1 MWHMVTLTIRHIQ
14 GAAMKLQQYM
24 TDKGIK
30 DKAAAAE
37 LGIDRP
43 YVSTIRRGLREPS
56 LRLACH
62 IEKWSGGLV
71 TPRELLTA
79 D

>member
-1 MWHMVTLTIRHIQ
+1 
-14 GAAMKLQQYM
+14 MKLQQYM
-24 TDKGIK
+24 TDNGIK
-30 DKAAAAE
+30 DKAAAGQ

-56 LRLACH
+56 LRLAVK
-62 IEKWSGGLV
+62 IEAWSGGAVL
-71 TPRELLTA
+71 PRDLLTA